1 MDSEDIAAAYVFI
14 LTHPGIPCVAWQ
26 HYFTASQSG
35 DSGSQY
41 SGGNSVNS
49 QGETLQS
56 MIDKLISLRKNAEIS
71 DLSSVELMNVAGNIY
86 RAKVLGKN
94 ATVIVNLGR
103 VLAAP
108 AGYSLYVSGDD
119 FAVFVEDI
127 PSEI

>member
-1 MDSEDIAAAYVFI
+1 
-14 LTHPGIPCVAWQ
+14 
-26 HYFTASQSG
+26 
-35 DSGSQY
+35 
-41 SGGNSVNS
+41 
-49 QGETLQS
+49 
-56 MIDKLISLRKNAEIS
+56 MIDKLIFLRKNAEIS
-71 DLSSVELMNVAGNIY
+71 DLSSVEIMNVAGNIY

-119 FAVFVEDI
+119 FAVFVEHI

>member
-1 MDSEDIAAAYVFI
+1 
-14 LTHPGIPCVAWQ
+14 
-26 HYFTASQSG
+26 
-35 DSGSQY
+35 
-41 SGGNSVNS
+41 
-49 QGETLQS
+49 
-56 MIDKLISLRKNAEIS
+56 
-71 DLSSVELMNVAGNIY
+71 MNVAGNIY

>member
-1 MDSEDIAAAYVFI
+1 MS
-14 LTHPGIPCVAWQ
+14 
-26 HYFTASQSG
+26 
-35 DSGSQY
+35 
-41 SGGNSVNS
+41 N
-49 QGETLQS
+49 
-56 MIDKLISLRKNAEIS
+56 
-71 DLSSVELMNVAGNIY
+71 VELMNVAGNIY